1 MKIDTFII
9 TYFDIFT
16 VVFSVKRTTKVMT
29 KARTNFEKAQY
40 KDKENIR
47 TIDVDVD
54 DIESSVDLYH

>member
-1 MKIDTFII
+1 MSLLLHILTFLLS
-9 TYFDIFT
+9 
-16 VVFSVKRTTKVMT
+16 VFSVKRTTKVMT

-54 DIESSVDLYH
+54 DIESSVDLHH

>member
-1 MKIDTFII
+1 M
-9 TYFDIFT
+9 
-16 VVFSVKRTTKVMT
+16 KRTTKVMT
-29 KARTNFEKAQY
+29 KVRTNFEKAQY